1 MDALLLLFGW
11 TGVLI
16 LGAALLVV
24 LVIVAQRGVV
34 VMRVRALPR
43 GNARERVKDLDV
55 KRAHAEATAADVLA
69 RHGRREWI
77 G

>member
-11 TGVLI
+11 AGIVI
-16 LGAALLVV
+16 LGGILLLA

-34 VMRVRALPR
+34 VMRIRALPR

-55 KRAHAEATAADVLA
+55 KRAHAEATAADVMA
-69 RHGRREWI
+69 RAGRREWI